1 MEHEVMDRREAMV
14 ERQLAARGIR
24 DPHVLRAFREVPRE
38 DFVPENLRE
47 FAYDDGPLP
56 IGEGQTISQPYIVAE
71 MIEAAEVAPGDKVLE
86 VGGGSGYAAAVLSR
100 IAVTDPGPA
109 PPASGVR
116 AAAQQPSLPE
126 THFLV
131 AQAKYQG
138 PATPAPAPEVSSW
151 SPGFAQSL
159 RP

>member
-86 VGGGSGYAAAVLSR
+86 VGGGSGYAAAVISR
-100 IAVTDPGPA
+100 IADRVLAIERHKPLADA
-109 PPASGVR
+109 AELRHSLSASSGCDACR
-116 AAAQQPSLPE
+116 
-126 THFLV
+126 
-131 AQAKYQG
+131 
-138 PATPAPAPEVSSW
+138 
-151 SPGFAQSL
+151 
-159 RP
+159 